1 MTQNPSPK
9 LRTTSWVTGQ
19 SGNPA
24 GKPLGTRSA
33 FSKAFV
39 ADLTVAWQE
48 HGVGVLQK
56 VARSDPTRFLGVCAS
71 VLPKDVA
78 VSIQE
83 QTPGNLDPQDWAIV
97 MELLQAVKE
106 TVPNAADRRPGERS
120 CRLRAMRSD
129 PRAPRRSTTVRKTV
143 SIAAPIAGQK
153 SRVYHSLSISTV

>member
-106 TVPNAADRRPGERS
+106 TVPNAADRRPGEVLSFARDAIRS
-120 CRLRAMRSD
+120 AGAKTIDDCSENSEYRSPD
-129 PRAPRRSTTVRKTV
+129 SWPKE
-143 SIAAPIAGQK
+143 
-153 SRVYHSLSISTV
+153 